1 MLLFGVYKMYLSSIF
16 ILPVFKSFLE
26 MVWKQLLYYENSI
39 AASYRESGLLLSF
52 WDVRL
57 SDDCS
62 CMVV

>member
-52 WDVRL
+52 WDEVVR
-57 SDDCS
+57 
-62 CMVV
+62 

>member
-16 ILPVFKSFLE
+16 NLPVFKSFLA

-52 WDVRL
+52 WDEVVR
-57 SDDCS
+57 
-62 CMVV
+62 